1 VSPREATEDK
11 SAETRVPRADVLAW
25 AAMDLADVPDLDP
38 QAFDVHLLIDETA
51 QRFAAPARLKG
62 LALEVKTAA
71 SVPALAL
78 GEVDWLR
85 EVLGGLVDNAV
96 RFTDS
101 GEVVASIT
109 ADRTGGRR
117 VLFRAEV
124 SDTGRGMSAE
134 ALARLFGPAKRGR
147 FTPLGGIDGAGTL
160 GVAQRLVEL
169 MDGRLGCS
177 SALGLGTTTWFTVPL
192 DLPDE

>member
-1 VSPREATEDK
+1 MSPREVTEDDR
-11 SAETRVPRADVLAW
+11 SATRVPRADVLAW
-25 AAMDLADVPDLDP
+25 AAMDLADVPELDP
-38 QAFDVHLLIDETA
+38 EAFDVHLLIDETA
-51 QRFAAPARLKG
+51 RQFAALAQEKG
-62 LALEVKTAA
+62 IALEVKTAA
-71 SVPALAL
+71 SVPRLAL

-85 EVLGGLVDNAV
+85 EVLCGLMDNAV

-117 VLFRAEV
+117 VMFHAEV
-124 SDTGRGMSAE
+124 SDTGCGMSADV
-134 ALARLFGPAKRGR
+134 LARLFGPLEGGR

-160 GVAQRLVEL
+160 GLAQRLVEL

-177 SALGLGTTTWFTVPL
+177 SAVGMGTTIWFMVPL
-192 DLPDE
+192 DLP

>member
-1 VSPREATEDK
+1 MSPREATEDDRI
-11 SAETRVPRADVLAW
+11 ATRVARGDVLAW

-38 QAFDVHLLIDETA
+38 ETFDVHLMIDA
-51 QRFAAPARLKG
+51 VARRFAAPAQEKG
-62 LALEVKTAA
+62 IALEVKRAE
-71 SVPALAL
+71 SVPRLAL
-78 GEVDWLR
+78 GEVEWLR
-85 EVLGGLVDNAV
+85 EVLCALIDNAV

-117 VLFRAEV
+117 IVFHAEV
-124 SDTGRGMSAE
+124 SDTGCGMSADV
-134 ALARLFGPAKRGR
+134 LARLFGPRHGGR
-147 FTPLGGIDGAGTL
+147 FTPLGGLDGTGTL
-160 GVAQRLVEL
+160 GVAHRLVEL

-192 DLPDE
+192 DLP